1 MLFHSAAILLSALL
15 AENDS
20 TIECVLPIDI
30 ERKISLLK
38 VWNVP
43 ATSATF
49 LAFFLVVALKKH

>member
-1 MLFHSAAILLSALL
+1 MLFHSAAFLLSALL

-30 ERKISLLK
+30 ERKTSLLK

-43 ATSATF
+43 ATSTSF
-49 LAFFLVVALKKH
+49 LAFFLAVALIKH